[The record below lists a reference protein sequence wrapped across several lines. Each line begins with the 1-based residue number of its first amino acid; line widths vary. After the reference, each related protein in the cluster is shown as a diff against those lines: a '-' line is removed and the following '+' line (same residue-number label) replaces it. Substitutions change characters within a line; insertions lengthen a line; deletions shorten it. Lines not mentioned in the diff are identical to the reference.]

1 MDEIVMVLAGYFM
14 WLLGGAV
21 VAGILWV
28 LLWVLVLTID
38 AILSL
43 FSKGKR

>member
-1 MDEIVMVLAGYFM
+1 MDEIVMLLAGYFM

-28 LLWVLVLTID
+28 LVLTLD

>member
-1 MDEIVMVLAGYFM
+1 MQKMDEIVMVLAGYFM

-28 LLWVLVLTID
+28 LVLTLD

>member
-1 MDEIVMVLAGYFM
+1 MDEIVMVLAGYII
-14 WLLGGAV
+14 WVLGGAV
-21 VAGILWV
+21 VAGIM
-28 LLWVLVLTID
+28 WVLVLTLD